1 MRETNLHM
9 KYMLMTNQNMMKH
22 FLYILIALAAVSCS
36 ESKTRPYMAAAPD
49 YSDAQ
54 MWYISE
60 AEAEAEAEA
69 DVFYILP
76 TCVWDW
82 TDSEGRTCHYA
93 DVYNPEHIAALLPSN
108 QLADEIFGEYADF
121 YSPYYRQ
128 ITLDSWTDEE
138 TVNERFPHAMDD
150 VFRAFEHYMDNMNEG
165 KPFVIAGFS
174 QGAKCVVELVKSL
187 DEKEMQRLV
196 AAYVIG
202 YKVTEEDLQSGKIKP
217 AQSCSDTGVTICYNS
232 VESPECVNPGLSPS
246 EICINP
252 VNWRCDPEP
261 ATVQDTVSV
270 SVDTAHKLL
279 IVKGLDSDKYYHP
292 SLGNLFVKGNY
303 HLLELE
309 LYKDSLKENVR
320 QRIEN
325 LSR

>member
-1 MRETNLHM
+1 
-9 KYMLMTNQNMMKH
+9 MMKH
-22 FLYILIALAAVSCS
+22 FLYILLALATGSCS
-36 ESKTRPYMAAAPD
+36 ESKTGPYMAAAPD

>member
-1 MRETNLHM
+1 
-9 KYMLMTNQNMMKH
+9 MMKH
-22 FLYILIALAAVSCS
+22 FLYILLALATGSCS
-36 ESKTRPYMAAAPD
+36 ESKTGPYMAAAPD

-202 YKVTEEDLQSGKIKP
+202 YKVTEEDLQGGKIKP

>member
-1 MRETNLHM
+1 
-9 KYMLMTNQNMMKH
+9 MMKH
-22 FLYILIALAAVSCS
+22 FLYILLALATGSCS
-36 ESKTRPYMAAAPD
+36 ESKTGPYMAAAPD

-93 DVYNPEHIAALLPSN
+93 DVYNPEHITALLPSN

>member
-1 MRETNLHM
+1 
-9 KYMLMTNQNMMKH
+9 MMKH
-22 FLYILIALAAVSCS
+22 FLYILLALAAVSCQD
-36 ESKTRPYMAAAPD
+36 SKTGPYMAAAPD

-202 YKVTEEDLQSGKIKP
+202 YKVTEEDLQNGKIKP

>member
-1 MRETNLHM
+1 
-9 KYMLMTNQNMMKH
+9 MMKH
-22 FLYILIALAAVSCS
+22 FLYILLALATGSCS
-36 ESKTRPYMAAAPD
+36 ESKTGPYMAAAPD

-202 YKVTEEDLQSGKIKP
+202 YKVTEEDLQNGKIKP

>member
-22 FLYILIALAAVSCS
+22 FLYILLALAAVSCQD
-36 ESKTRPYMAAAPD
+36 SKTGPYMAAAPD

-108 QLADEIFGEYADF
+108 QLADEIFGEYANF

-150 VFRAFEHYMDNMNEG
+150 VFRAFEHYMENMNEG

-187 DEKEMQRLV
+187 DEKEMRRLV

-202 YKVTEEDLQSGKIKP
+202 YKVTGEDLQSGKIKP

-232 VESPECVNPGLSPS
+232 VESPECANPGLSPS

-252 VNWRCDPEP
+252 VNWKCDSEP

>member
-1 MRETNLHM
+1 M

-22 FLYILIALAAVSCS
+22 FLYILLALAAVSCQD
-36 ESKTRPYMAAAPD
+36 SKTGPYMAAAPD

-108 QLADEIFGEYADF
+108 QLADEIFGEYANF

-150 VFRAFEHYMDNMNEG
+150 VFRAFEHYMENMNEG

-187 DEKEMQRLV
+187 DEKEMRRLV

-202 YKVTEEDLQSGKIKP
+202 YKVTGEDLQSGKIKP

-232 VESPECVNPGLSPS
+232 VESPECANPGLSPS

-252 VNWRCDPEP
+252 VNWKCDSEP

>member
-1 MRETNLHM
+1 
-9 KYMLMTNQNMMKH
+9 MMKH
-22 FLYILIALAAVSCS
+22 FLYILLALATGSCS
-36 ESKTRPYMAAAPD
+36 ESKTGPYMAAAPD

-202 YKVTEEDLQSGKIKP
+202 YKVTEEDLQGGKIKP

-232 VESPECVNPGLSPS
+232 VESPECANPGLSPS

>member
-1 MRETNLHM
+1 
-9 KYMLMTNQNMMKH
+9 MMKH
-22 FLYILIALAAVSCS
+22 FLYILLALATGSCS
-36 ESKTRPYMAAAPD
+36 ESKTGPYMAAAPD

-232 VESPECVNPGLSPS
+232 VESPECANPGLSPS

-252 VNWRCDPEP
+252 VNWRCDQEP

>member
-1 MRETNLHM
+1 
-9 KYMLMTNQNMMKH
+9 MMKH
-22 FLYILIALAAVSCS
+22 FLYILLALATVSCQD
-36 ESKTRPYMAAAPD
+36 SKTGPYMAAAPD

-108 QLADEIFGEYADF
+108 QLADEIFGEYA
-121 YSPYYRQ
+121 
-128 ITLDSWTDEE
+128 
-138 TVNERFPHAMDD
+138 ERFPHAMDD
-150 VFRAFEHYMDNMNEG
+150 VFRAFELYMHNMNEG

-202 YKVTEEDLQSGKIKP
+202 YKVTEEDLQGGKIKP

-261 ATVQDTVSV
+261 ATVQD
-270 SVDTAHKLL
+270 
-279 IVKGLDSDKYYHP
+279 VKGLDSDKYYHP

-309 LYKDSLKENVR
+309 LYKESLKENVR

-325 LSR
+325 LPR

>member
-1 MRETNLHM
+1 
-9 KYMLMTNQNMMKH
+9 MMKH
-22 FLYILIALAAVSCS
+22 FLYILLALATGSCS
-36 ESKTRPYMAAAPD
+36 ESKTGPYMAAAPD

-232 VESPECVNPGLSPS
+232 VESPECANPGLSPS

>member
-1 MRETNLHM
+1 
-9 KYMLMTNQNMMKH
+9 MMKH
-22 FLYILIALAAVSCS
+22 FLYIMLALATVSCQD
-36 ESKTRPYMAAAPD
+36 SKTGPYMAAAPD

-54 MWYISE
+54 MWYIS
-60 AEAEAEAEA
+60 EAEAEAEA

-128 ITLDSWTDEE
+128 ITLDFWTDEE

-202 YKVTEEDLQSGKIKP
+202 YKVTEEDLQGGKIKP

>member
-22 FLYILIALAAVSCS
+22 FLYILLALATVSCS
-36 ESKTRPYMAAAPD
+36 ESKTEPYMAAAPD
-49 YSDAQ
+49 YSDTQ

-60 AEAEAEAEA
+60 ADAEAEA

-93 DVYNPEHIAALLPSN
+93 DVYNPEHISALLPSN
-108 QLADEIFGEYADF
+108 QLADEIFGEYANF

-150 VFRAFEHYMDNMNEG
+150 VFRAFELYMENMNEG

-187 DEKEMQRLV
+187 DEKEMRRLV

-232 VESPECVNPGLSPS
+232 VESPECANPGLSPS

-252 VNWRCDPEP
+252 VNWKCDSEP

-270 SVDTAHKLL
+270 SVNTAHKLL

>member
-1 MRETNLHM
+1 
-9 KYMLMTNQNMMKH
+9 MMKH
-22 FLYILIALAAVSCS
+22 FLYILLALATGSCS
-36 ESKTRPYMAAAPD
+36 ESKTGPYMAAAPD

-202 YKVTEEDLQSGKIKP
+202 YKVTEEDLQGGKIKP

-252 VNWRCDPEP
+252 VNWRCDQEP

>member
-1 MRETNLHM
+1 
-9 KYMLMTNQNMMKH
+9 MMKH
-22 FLYILIALAAVSCS
+22 FLYILLALATGSCS
-36 ESKTRPYMAAAPD
+36 ESKTEPYMAAAPD

-202 YKVTEEDLQSGKIKP
+202 YKVTEEDLQGGKIKP

-232 VESPECVNPGLSPS
+232 VESPECANPGLSPS

>member
-22 FLYILIALAAVSCS
+22 FLYILLALAAVSCS

-49 YSDAQ
+49 YSDTR

-60 AEAEAEAEA
+60 ADAEAEA

-108 QLADEIFGEYADF
+108 QLADEIFGEYANF

-150 VFRAFEHYMDNMNEG
+150 VFRAFELYMENMNEG

-187 DEKEMQRLV
+187 DEKEMRRLV

-202 YKVTEEDLQSGKIKP
+202 YKVTGEDLQSGKIKP
-217 AQSCSDTGVTICYNS
+217 AQSCN
-232 VESPECVNPGLSPS
+232 
-246 EICINP
+246 
-252 VNWRCDPEP
+252 RRRF
-261 ATVQDTVSV
+261 A
-270 SVDTAHKLL
+270 
-279 IVKGLDSDKYYHP
+279 
-292 SLGNLFVKGNY
+292 
-303 HLLELE
+303 
-309 LYKDSLKENVR
+309 
-320 QRIEN
+320 
-325 LSR
+325 

>member
-1 MRETNLHM
+1 M
-9 KYMLMTNQNMMKH
+9 KQLSHILLTVILVCMGCSDKTAHYLMP
-22 FLYILIALAAVSCS
+22 S
-36 ESKTRPYMAAAPD
+36 APD
-49 YSDAQ
+49 YGEENA
-54 MWYISE
+54 WYKELNAPQGDNNST
-60 AEAEAEAEA
+60 A
-69 DVFYILP
+69 DVFYIAP

-82 TDSEGRTCHYA
+82 HDSQGNTMHFE
-93 DVYNPEHIAALLPSN
+93 DVYNADQREALRPSLELAA
-108 QLADEIFGEYADF
+108 DIFATTNNFYA
-121 YSPYYRQ
+121 PYYRQ
-128 ITLDSWTDEE
+128 ITLESWMEGED
-138 TVNERFPHAMDD
+138 TVEKRFPYAMSD
-150 VFRAFEHYMDNMNEG
+150 VKRAFDHYLEHDNG
-165 KPFVIAGFS
+165 GRPFILAGFS
-174 QGAKCVVELVKSL
+174 QGAKAVVELLKDMPADVHSR
-187 DEKEMQRLV
+187 MV

-202 YKVTEEDLQSGKIKP
+202 YNVSERTASYFKTIQAARDSI
-217 AQSCSDTGVTICYNS
+217 DTGVTVCYNS
-232 VESPECVNPGLSPS
+232 VESPECANPGLSPS

-252 VNWRCDPEP
+252 VNWRCDSEP

-325 LSR
+325 LPKTCR